1 MAEGRQLRRLIDQAI
16 LSQRPL
22 VLDTSALLEFFSGA
36 GALGGFVAEI
46 LENTAVPIVHSTVTI
61 SEALVRP
68 ARAGENDLI
77 HAIRTGLEHR
87 INTQVVSFDIEQAL
101 ETARV
106 RASTNLKLPDSAVIA
121 VARTHNAIGVVG
133 ADRKW
138 RTREL
143 GVPFFYLPDMLE
155 SEKG

>member
-1 MAEGRQLRRLIDQAI
+1 MAEGRPFRRLIEQAI
-16 LSQRPL
+16 ISQRPL

-36 GALGGFVAEI
+36 GSLSDLVAEV
-46 LENTAVPIVHSTVTI
+46 LENTSIPIVHSTVTI

-68 ARAGENDLI
+68 TKAGEHQLI
-77 HAIRTGLEHR
+77 WAVRSGLENR
-87 INTQVVSFDIEQAL
+87 ANTRVISFDIDQAL

-106 RASTNLKLPDSAVIA
+106 RAFTNLKLPDSAVVA
-121 VARTHNAIGVVG
+121 VARTHNAIGIVG

-143 GVPFFYLPDMLE
+143 GVPFYYLPDMLE
-155 SEKG
+155 TERG